1 MTEYT
6 NNPNSP
12 ACGQWEMLLAD
23 ALDGLLAP
31 EDETAFAAHKM
42 ICPACASLFE
52 EAKRGRAW
60 LEYLAD
66 EPEMPAGL
74 LDRLLAKTGPGQIDG
89 DSLAAEGNV
98 LQIPPMAVMVGKNRR
113 SMAPAWQRPGFM
125 GHVYRYAEPRLLMTA
140 AMAFFS
146 IALTMNLTGV
156 RLGSLHLS
164 DLRPSTVR
172 SMVER
177 ELTTASTPVIRYYDH
192 SRFVNEVGER
202 MRDLRRATQGEGQPD
217 DGSKQQQK
225 NVQPGETRTSPSEQK
240 PKKQDGAPQ
249 AQPPQQSA
257 KPANS
262 NDLLESSLTSQER
275 PAHSGGSAKEIRER
289 SFLWTA

>member
-6 NNPNSP
+6 NNTNSP
-12 ACGQWEMLLAD
+12 ACGQWEVLLAD

-31 EDETAFAAHKM
+31 EDEKAFAAHKL

-66 EPEMPAGL
+66 EPEVPAGL
-74 LDRLLAKTGPGQIDG
+74 LDRLLAKTGPGQMAG
-89 DSLAAEGNV
+89 DSLTTEGNV
-98 LQIPPMAVMVGKNRR
+98 LQMPPVAVMAGKNRR
-113 SMAPAWQRPGFM
+113 SVAPAWQRPGLM
-125 GHVYRYAEPRLLMTA
+125 AHVYRYAEPRLLMTA

-156 RLGSLHLS
+156 RLGSLHLA
-164 DLRPSTVR
+164 DLRPSMVR
-172 SMVER
+172 SMLER
-177 ELTTASTPVIRYYDH
+177 QLTTASTPVIRYYDH
-192 SRFVNEVGER
+192 SRFVNEVSER

-225 NVQPGETRTSPSEQK
+225 NALPGETRTSPG
-240 PKKQDGAPQ
+240 KQDGAPQ

-262 NDLLESSLTSQER
+262 NDFLESSLTSQER